1 MKFTNIVY
9 DMIVEEVKNKSLI
22 NSLLAKW
29 QTENESLTYQD
40 VESIYE
46 KFAGRIQN
54 GIRVDKPEIL
64 TFLNH
69 FDGVHTKPKFPREPN
84 LLKDITK
91 YTYTQ
96 IIFLIDEY
104 DSILNDESRMASIL
118 SFTDTIMKLSKKE
131 LKQFKTEYNHYTAG
145 NFNQMVK
152 EIYPQSILNIYN
164 KA

>member
-1 MKFTNIVY
+1 M
-9 DMIVEEVKNKSLI
+9 
-22 NSLLAKW
+22 NSFCFDCIF
-29 QTENESLTYQD
+29 E
-40 VESIYE
+40 
-46 KFAGRIQN
+46 
-54 GIRVDKPEIL
+54 
-64 TFLNH
+64 FLKYN
-69 FDGVHTKPKFPREPN
+69 FDFW
-84 LLKDITK
+84 K
-91 YTYTQ
+91 Y
-96 IIFLIDEY
+96 EY